1 MNLYEL
7 LEVFDLRTK
16 IKLLDDEGKT
26 LLSKKIGDLTI
37 KDIVDRKIR
46 ETIYFDG
53 DEMVIP
59 TYKSKSIVGILGSSE
74 KLSKKDLSQLH
85 SESLEFVS
93 KNEKIRN
100 ITIKK
105 VTIKNLENNI
115 FNGAYTVED
124 FLYTHK
130 YGVDRTCVFYYVDE
144 NLIFEG
150 SSFDIEEVDSVC
162 SMRETD
168 DIYENTVLINA
179 SELSRQRFICCL
191 IDFSLIMMNHSIRD
205 YCEFNKTFI

>member
-7 LEVFDLRTK
+7 VGHFDMDTK
-16 IKLLDDEGKT
+16 IKLLDDEGNPII
-26 LLSKKIGDLTI
+26 SKKIGDLI
-37 KDIVDRKIR
+37 FREIVGKKIDGK
-46 ETIYFDG
+46 ISFDG
-53 DEMVIP
+53 EAMVIP
-59 TYKSKSIVGILGSSE
+59 TYTNESIEKKMDSS
-74 KLSKKDLSQLH
+74 LNSTSRDLSQLH

-93 KNEKIRN
+93 KNEKIIN

-105 VTIKNLENNI
+105 VNIDNLENNM

-124 FLYTHK
+124 FFFTDK
-130 YGVDRTCVFYYVDE
+130 YGVDRKCVFYYADG

-150 SSFDIEEVDSVC
+150 SSSDIQEANSAY

-168 DIYENTVLINA
+168 DVYENAMLINA

-191 IDFSLIMMNHSIRD
+191 IDFNMLLKNHSIRE
-205 YCEFNKTFI
+205 YCEFDKTFY